1 MLAGEGAITIWNGI
15 TPEGR
20 AEFYAW
26 HLHEHM
32 AERVGIPGFL
42 RGRRYIAATKET
54 HPEFFTLYE
63 TETPQVLLGQD
74 YANRLNAPTPWT
86 KTATQGFR
94 DTARALTTVAYS
106 AGPGSGGMLATWR
119 FDAAE
124 GRADDLRRA
133 LSTEVLPKLSRV
145 GTIVGL
151 HLCLTD
157 GAASAVKTAE
167 SRDRTDIGAAPNWV
181 LMAEACGLDDL
192 RDLAAGALSPTTL
205 QALGTGGPAIVGF
218 YRHEFTRNKTAGAA
232 G

>member
-42 RGRRYIAATKET
+42 RGRRYIRATAET

-63 TETPQVLLGQD
+63 TETPQVLLGMD

-86 KTATQGFR
+86 KSATQGFR

-106 AGPGSGGMLATWR
+106 AGPGAGGMLATWR

-124 GRADDLRRA
+124 GRAEDLRRA
-133 LSTEVLPKLSRV
+133 LSVDVLPKLNRWK
-145 GTIVGL
+145 TLVGL

-167 SRDRTDIGAAPNWV
+167 SKDRTDIGAAPNWV
-181 LMAEACGLDDL
+181 LIAEACSLEDL
-192 RDLAAGALSPTTL
+192 QELAAGPLSSAALEK
-205 QALGTGGPAIVGF
+205 LGARGPAIIDY
-218 YRHEFTRNKTAGAA
+218 YRLEFMRTKTAWS
-232 G
+232 

>member
-32 AERVGIPGFL
+32 AERVGVPGFR
-42 RGRRYIAATKET
+42 RGRRYIRATPET

-63 TETPQVLLGQD
+63 TETPQVLLGMD

-106 AGPGSGGMLATWR
+106 AGPGSGGMIATWR

-133 LSTEVLPKLSRV
+133 LSVEVLPNLYRWKTLV
-145 GTIVGL
+145 GV

-167 SRDRTDIGAAPNWV
+167 SKDRTDIGAAPNWV
-181 LMAEACGLDDL
+181 LMAEACDL
-192 RDLAAGALSPTTL
+192 ADLQDLAAGALSSA
-205 QALGTGGPAIVGF
+205 ALRKLGASGDAIVDF
-218 YRHEFTRNKTAGAA
+218 YRLEFTRNKTASAA